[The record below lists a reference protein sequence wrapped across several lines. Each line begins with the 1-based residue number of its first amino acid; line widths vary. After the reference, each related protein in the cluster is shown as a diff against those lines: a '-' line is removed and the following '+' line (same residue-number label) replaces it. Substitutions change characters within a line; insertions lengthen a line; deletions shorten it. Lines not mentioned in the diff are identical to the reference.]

1 MRFMMIVK
9 SNQEQD
15 KKTIED
21 KKVSEKLIGE
31 MRKYNEQL
39 AKAGVL
45 LDLSG
50 LQGTTKGT
58 RIKFSPGGKRTVVD
72 GPFTESKELVAGFW
86 IIEVKSH
93 EEAIEWAK
101 RAPAPHGPDQESEIE
116 VRQFIE
122 LEDYLPSE
130 AIRKYEEVARIRLE
144 KLSQMRRELRKSS
157 GGRTEQAVSQT
168 Y

>member
-1 MRFMMIVK
+1 
-9 SNQEQD
+9 
-15 KKTIED
+15 
-21 KKVSEKLIGE
+21 

-39 AKAGVL
+39 VNAGVL

-50 LQGTTKGT
+50 LHGTASGT
-58 RIKFSPGGKRTVVD
+58 RIKFSPGGKKKIVD

-86 IIEVKSH
+86 IIEVKSR

-122 LEDYLPSE
+122 LEDFLPAE
-130 AIRKYEEVARIRLE
+130 AIEKYEEVARIRLE
-144 KLSQMRRELRKSS
+144 ILSQMKKTRKS
-157 GGRTEQAVSQT
+157 R
-168 Y
+168 

>member
-15 KKTIED
+15 KKTIAD
-21 KKVSEKLIGE
+21 KMVSEKLIGE

-39 AKAGVL
+39 AKAGIL

-50 LQGTTKGT
+50 LHGTSQGT
-58 RIKFSPGGKRTVVD
+58 RIKFSPGGKKAVID
-72 GPFTESKELVAGFW
+72 GPFTESKELIAGFW
-86 IIEVKSH
+86 IIEVKSR

-101 RAPAPHGPDQESEIE
+101 RAPAPHGPNQESEIE

-122 LEDYLPSE
+122 LEDYLPAE
-130 AIRKYEEVARIRLE
+130 AIEKYEEVARIRLE
-144 KLSQMRRELRKSS
+144 KLSQMRKEARKAS
-157 GGRTEQAVSQT
+157 
-168 Y
+168 

>member
-9 SNQEQD
+9 ANQEQD
-15 KKTIED
+15 KKTIAE
-21 KKVSEKLIGE
+21 KKASEKLIGE
-31 MRKYNEQL
+31 MRKYNEQM

-50 LQGTTKGT
+50 LHGTSKGT
-58 RIKFSPGGKRTVVD
+58 RIKFAPGGKKTVVD

-86 IIEVKSH
+86 IIEVKSR

-122 LEDYLPSE
+122 LEDFLPSE
-130 AIRKYEEVARIRLE
+130 AIEKYEEVARLRLE
-144 KLSQMRRELRKSS
+144 KLSQMRKAARKN
-157 GGRTEQAVSQT
+157 EVS
-168 Y
+168 

>member
-9 SNQEQD
+9 ANQQQD
-15 KKTIED
+15 ERTIAD
-21 KKVSEKLIGE
+21 KKVSEQLIGE

-50 LQGTTKGT
+50 LHGTAKGT
-58 RIKFSPGGKRTVVD
+58 RINFAPGGKKTVVD

-86 IIEVKSH
+86 IIDVKSR

-122 LEDYLPSE
+122 LEDFLPSE
-130 AIRKYEEVARIRLE
+130 AIEKYEEVARIRLE
-144 KLSQMRRELRKSS
+144 KLSQMRKSA
-157 GGRTEQAVSQT
+157 QKAK
-168 Y
+168 

>member
-9 SNQEQD
+9 ANQQQD
-15 KKTIED
+15 KVTIAE
-21 KKVSEKLIGE
+21 KKASEKLIGE

-50 LQGTTKGT
+50 LHGTSKGT
-58 RIKFSPGGKRTVVD
+58 RIKFAPGGKKTVID
-72 GPFTESKELVAGFW
+72 GPFTESKELIAGFW
-86 IIEVKSH
+86 IIETESR
-93 EEAIEWAK
+93 EEALEWAK

-122 LEDYLPSE
+122 LEEFLPDE
-130 AIRKYEEVARIRLE
+130 AIEKYEEVARIRLE
-144 KLSQMRRELRKSS
+144 KLSQMRKKSRKSK
-157 GGRTEQAVSQT
+157 
-168 Y
+168 

>member
-15 KKTIED
+15 KKTIAD
-21 KKVSEKLIGE
+21 KMASEKLIGE

-39 AKAGVL
+39 SKAGVL

-50 LQGTTKGT
+50 LQGTSQGT
-58 RIKFSPGGKRTVVD
+58 RIKFSPDGKKTVVD

-86 IIEVKSH
+86 IIDVKSCA
-93 EEAIEWAK
+93 EAIEWAK
-101 RAPAPHGPDQESEIE
+101 RAPAPHGPEQESEIE

-130 AIRKYEEVARIRLE
+130 AIEKYEEVARIRLE
-144 KLSQMRRELRKSS
+144 KLSQMKKEARKGS
-157 GGRTEQAVSQT
+157 
-168 Y
+168 

>member
-9 SNQEQD
+9 SNPEQD
-15 KKTIED
+15 KRTIAD
-21 KKVSEKLIGE
+21 KKASEKLIGE
-31 MRKYNEQL
+31 MRKYNEEL

-50 LQGTTKGT
+50 LHGTSQGA
-58 RIKFSPGGKRTVVD
+58 RIKFSPGGKKTVVD
-72 GPFTESKELVAGFW
+72 GPFAESKELVAGYW
-86 IIEVKSH
+86 IIEVKSR
-93 EEAIEWAK
+93 EEAVEWAK

-130 AIRKYEEVARIRLE
+130 AVEKYEEIARIRLE
-144 KLSQMRRELRKSS
+144 KLSQMRRESRKA
-157 GGRTEQAVSQT
+157 G
-168 Y
+168 

>member
-1 MRFMMIVK
+1 MTMRFMMIVK
-9 SNQEQD
+9 ANQEQD
-15 KKTIED
+15 KKTIAE
-21 KKVSEKLIGE
+21 KKASEKLIGE

-50 LQGTTKGT
+50 LHGTSKGT
-58 RIKFSPGGKRTVVD
+58 RIKFAPGGKTSIVD

-86 IIEVKSH
+86 IIEVNSR

-122 LEDYLPSE
+122 LEDFLPNE
-130 AIRKYEEVARIRLE
+130 AIAKYEEVARIRLE
-144 KLSQMRRELRKSS
+144 KLSEMRKVERK
-157 GGRTEQAVSQT
+157 TK
-168 Y
+168 

>member
-9 SNQEQD
+9 SNQQQD
-15 KKTIED
+15 KKTIAD
-21 KKVSEKLIGE
+21 KMASEQLIGE

-50 LQGTTKGT
+50 LHGTSKAT
-58 RIKFSPGGKRTVVD
+58 RIKFSPGGKKTVVD

-86 IIEVKSH
+86 IIEVKSAK
-93 EEAIEWAK
+93 EAIEWAK
-101 RAPAPHGPDQESEIE
+101 RAPAPHGRDQESEIE

-122 LEDYLPSE
+122 LEDFLPSE
-130 AIRKYEEVARIRLE
+130 AIEKYEEVARIRLE
-144 KLSQMRRELRKSS
+144 KLTQMKKEARKTRS
-157 GGRTEQAVSQT
+157 GEVAVRNKV
-168 Y
+168 

>member
-9 SNQEQD
+9 SNPEQD

-21 KKVSEKLIGE
+21 KKVSEQLIGE

-50 LQGTTKGT
+50 LHGTAKGT
-58 RIKFSPGGKRTVVD
+58 RIKFSPGGKKTVVD

-86 IIEVKSH
+86 IIEVKSR

-116 VRQFIE
+116 VREFIE
-122 LEDYLPSE
+122 LEDYLPAE
-130 AIRKYEEVARIRLE
+130 AVEKYEEVARIRLE
-144 KLSQMRRELRKSS
+144 KLSQMRREARKSS
-157 GGRTEQAVSQT
+157 
-168 Y
+168 